1 MTSTKPFF
9 QSDKPLNFGHRGF
22 AGQYPEN
29 TILSYQKAIEAGSDV
44 LEMDVQL
51 TSDNKL
57 IVFHD
62 DTLDRMT
69 SGIGKVQE
77 KSLIEIKKVNVGS
90 NFILQ
95 ENGKN
100 SCPFKNSE
108 LKVPLLSEVFN
119 EFKQYRFNIDIK
131 QHEKKVCEALFE
143 TIKEFKFKE
152 KVLVASDDYETIKY
166 FRSLSKEEIAT
177 GASYRE
183 VANFI
188 FYKSINMLKR
198 FHIEADAFQI
208 PEKYFEIRILTE
220 NLIIEAHKKNIAVHP
235 WTINEKADMERLL
248 RWGVDGIMTDFPDR
262 LDEILNTPANTHS
275 QK

>member
-1 MTSTKPFF
+1 MISSKPFF
-9 QSDKPLNFGHRGF
+9 QSEYPLNFGHRGF

-57 IVFHD
+57 VVFHD
-62 DTLDRMT
+62 DTLNRMT
-69 SGIGKVQE
+69 SGSGKVQE
-77 KSLIEIKKVNVGS
+77 KTLSEIKKINVGC
-90 NFILQ
+90 NFILK

-100 SCPFKNSE
+100 IFPFKNSE
-108 LKVPLLSEVFN
+108 LKIPLLSEVFN

-166 FRSLSKEEIAT
+166 FRSLSKGETAT

-183 VANFI
+183 VSNFI
-188 FYKSINMLKR
+188 WHKSLNMLER
-198 FHIEADAFQI
+198 FHNEADAFQI
-208 PEKYFEIRILTE
+208 PEHYYGIRILTK
-220 NLIIEAHKKNIAVHP
+220 NLIIEAHKKKIAVHP
-235 WTINEKADMERLL
+235 WTINKKNDMERLL
-248 RWGVDGIMTDFPDR
+248 SWGVDGIMTDFPDK
-262 LDEILNTPANTHS
+262 LNIVIKEYS
-275 QK
+275 L